1 MSESSTRRDAAA
13 MKWTVWLVGLGDH
26 VRTSTGSIRMFD
38 SLAEAQRVAA
48 EVGGI
53 VQVEGAPLLGG
64 FDRALG

>member
-1 MSESSTRRDAAA
+1 MSEGGPVQR
-13 MKWTVWLVGLGDH
+13 WTVWLVGLGDH
-26 VRTSTGSIRMFD
+26 LRTRTGAVQTFD
-38 SLAEAQRVAA
+38 TLEEARRQAA